1 MHTDLARAAE
11 VVTHIIAMFMAR
23 RRVRIGCIDFAPT
36 LQPLRLFLLLTLVAD
51 AARALGQHFVLRHAS
66 RPFTSLARIV
76 FHTDQI
82 GVIGWSTGL
91 VMLVVLAFTG
101 REHAV
106 AKLVPIASLAAGI
119 VATFAL
125 AYPMLREHRLW
136 LAYLILQIATVLVGV
151 VFVARAWLQGRWF
164 GVAARA
170 VTVLLVGE
178 IATICGPF
186 LGNPFKFWPTANA
199 VSAVTYIV
207 LALELRRSRTV
218 IA

>member
-1 MHTDLARAAE
+1 MNTDLARIAEAA
-11 VVTHIIAMFMAR
+11 THILAMYMAR

-36 LQPLRLFLLLTLVAD
+36 LQPLRLFLLLTLIMDVV
-51 AARALGQHFVLRHAS
+51 RWLGQRLVLRHAA
-66 RPFTSLARIV
+66 RPFTGLARIV

-119 VATFAL
+119 TGTFAL
-125 AYPMLREHRLW
+125 AYPALREHKLG
-136 LAYLILQIATVLVGV
+136 LAYLILQIVTVLVGV
-151 VFVARAWLQGRWF
+151 AFVARAWLQGRWF

-170 VTVLLVGE
+170 VTVLLVGD

-186 LGNPFKFWPTANA
+186 LGDPFKFWPTANA

-218 IA
+218 IT